1 MTKFL
6 NFRTCS
12 IFLSA
17 APRSARESI
26 VAHETDD
33 RRLATAGAIIRDG
46 NSFPENVLTSNP
58 SSTTIS

>member
-33 RRLATAGAIIRDG
+33 RRFATAELLPVMGII
-46 NSFPENVLTSNP
+46 SQKNVLP
-58 SSTTIS
+58 